1 MHVTVILSPK
11 LEGAGEFDLGVDK
24 ENNRKGYRDNVMVPD
39 AKAIYSFYIVEE
51 NWPSDKFAYISCLSM
66 IMTSRMAYLVFVLF
80 EWLAIG
86 TTSPSS
92 VTWNKEEYRGALSTT
107 SS

>member
-1 MHVTVILSPK
+1 
-11 LEGAGEFDLGVDK
+11 
-24 ENNRKGYRDNVMVPD
+24 MVPD
-39 AKAIYSFYIVEE
+39 ARAIYCFYIGDK
-51 NWPSDKFAYISCLSM
+51 WPSDKFDYIFCLSM
-66 IMTSRMAYLVFVLF
+66 KMTSRMAYLVFVLF

>member
-1 MHVTVILSPK
+1 M
-11 LEGAGEFDLGVDK
+11 AGEFGLGADK
-24 ENNRKGYRDNVMVPD
+24 ENNRRSRRDNVMVPD
-39 AKAIYSFYIVEE
+39 ARAIYCSYIEDK
-51 NWPSDKFAYISCLSM
+51 WPSDKFAYIFCLSM
-66 IMTSRMAYLVFVLF
+66 KVTRRMAYLVFMLF

-92 VTWNKEEYRGALSTT
+92 VTWNREEYRGALSTT